1 LAATWEIKSEDH
13 VQPATISGGQHPK
26 EKVLMLWYEVAV
38 SEVAVMREIHIKLRR
53 NDESKDWSM
62 EINGRLHEHVSDEG
76 LTDLVEGAL
85 IVAATS
91 LMQASVSDK
100 ALQSR

>member
-1 LAATWEIKSEDH
+1 MGRESAVT
-13 VQPATISGGQHPK
+13 G
-26 EKVLMLWYEVAV
+26 VA
-38 SEVAVMREIHIKLRR
+38 SMSEIHIKLKR

-85 IVAATS
+85 IVAAKS
-91 LMQASVSDK
+91 LIQSSVNAG
-100 ALQSR
+100 ALQGC